1 MFYMLT
7 ELKDILS
14 NLEKTDT
21 FKKWKSTHKNSFLS
35 SFFIVDT
42 QGWQLAFYSPSNKKM
57 STFLKDRLV
66 QADSAI
72 FKLKGEK
79 VEELNLEEVK
89 IDIEQ
94 AYEIAD
100 KELEEKHPGYKPNKK
115 IIVLQKLDGIAIW
128 NITYLTTSFYI
139 YNVKID
145 ASNKKITFEDFTS
158 ALYSNPKKNPNL
170 P

>member
-1 MFYMLT
+1 MLS
-7 ELKDILS
+7 ELKDILK
-14 NLEKTDT
+14 NIEQTAV
-21 FKKWKSTHKNSFLS
+21 FKKWKTGHENAFLS
-35 SFFIVDT
+35 SFFIVDE
-42 QGWQLAFYSPSNKKM
+42 QGWQLAFYSPGNKKM

-79 VEELNLEEVK
+79 VEELKLEEVNV
-89 IDIEQ
+89 DLEE
-94 AYEIAD
+94 AYSIAD

-115 IIVLQKLDGIAIW
+115 IIVLQKLDGIPIW

-139 YNVKID
+139 YNIKID
-145 ASNKKITFEDFTS
+145 ASSKKITFEDFTS
-158 ALYSNPKKNPNL
+158 ALYSNPRKNPNL

>member
-1 MFYMLT
+1 MLT

-35 SFFIVDT
+35 SFFIVDA

-72 FKLKGEK
+72 FKHKEDK
-79 VEELNLEEVK
+79 VEQLNLDEASLSMEE
-89 IDIEQ
+89 
-94 AYEIAD
+94 ALNIAK
-100 KELEEKHPGYKPNKK
+100 KELEATKPGLRTTKT
-115 IIVLQKLDGIAIW
+115 IIVLQKIENVLW
-128 NITYLTTSFYI
+128 NISFLTSSFYI
-139 YNVKID
+139 FNIKIN
-145 ASNKKITFEDFTS
+145 AANKQIISQDFIS
-158 ALYSNPKKNPNL
+158 SLYSNPKKNPNL
-170 P
+170 G

>member
-1 MFYMLT
+1 MLS
-7 ELKDILS
+7 ELKDILK
-14 NLEKTDT
+14 NLEQTDA
-21 FKKWKSTHKNSFLS
+21 FKKWKTQHENAFLS
-35 SFFIVDT
+35 SFFIVDA
-42 QGWQLAFYSPSNKKM
+42 QGWQLAFYSPSSKKM

-79 VEELNLEEVK
+79 VEELKLDEVKVDLEE
-89 IDIEQ
+89 
-94 AYEIAD
+94 AYSIAD

-115 IIVLQKLDGIAIW
+115 IIVLQKLDSIPIW

-139 YNVKID
+139 YNIKIN
-145 ASNKKITFEDFTS
+145 ASDKKITFEDFAS